1 MDILKDDRKYDG
13 SPIASF
19 PWNMHERLLLLTTT
33 SYSFSD
39 AVSGEK

>member
-19 PWNMHERLLLLTTT
+19 HGTCMRGYYYSLLLGIHSSMLV
-33 SYSFSD
+33 
-39 AVSGEK
+39 AL